1 MSQGTDPSGEDRAAR
16 DRNSAGDRVGDDEVV
31 DAEIVDEGT
40 DLADDIEIGDAE
52 IAERFEELVHGAEN
66 LDADAEA
73 AVVEA
78 VEVAARIATERD
90 EYLDLAR
97 RVQADFENY
106 KRRVDIQRVEQRE
119 RAAEGLARE
128 LLPVLDAG
136 EAASTQGMDDAAAIY
151 SHLLATLEKQGLTRV
166 AEAGVEFDPNIHEAV
181 MHEEGDGG
189 AAVVAEVLRTGY
201 LWNERVLRPA
211 MVKVRG

>member
-1 MSQGTDPSGEDRAAR
+1 MSQGTGPSGEDRSAR
-16 DRNSAGDRVGDDEVV
+16 DSGSDGGAASDDEVV
-31 DAEIVDEGT
+31 DAEIVDPA
-40 DLADDIEIGDAE
+40 ADGADIDDAE
-52 IAERFEELVHGAEN
+52 IDELFSELVSGAEA

-119 RAAEGLARE
+119 RAAETLARE

-151 SHLLATLEKQGLTRV
+151 SHLLATLEKQGLARV
-166 AEAGVEFDPNIHEAV
+166 ADAGVEFDPNIHEAV

-189 AAVVAEVLRTGY
+189 GALVTEVLRTGY
-201 LWNERVLRPA
+201 LWNGRVLRPA